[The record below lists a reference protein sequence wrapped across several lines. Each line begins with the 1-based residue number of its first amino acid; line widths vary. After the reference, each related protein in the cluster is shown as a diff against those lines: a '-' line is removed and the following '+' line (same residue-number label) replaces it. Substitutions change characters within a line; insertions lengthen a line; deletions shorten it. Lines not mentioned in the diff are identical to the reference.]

1 MQIDGKRNLLFIHG
15 FPRDDGICLFRPSKP
30 LDKQPEEVQFTEYVE
45 SSGAVVCLAE

>member
-1 MQIDGKRNLLFIHG
+1 MQIDGKRNLLLVRISEG
-15 FPRDDGICLFRPSKP
+15 RWNLFVPTFQA